1 MWPWTTT
8 IFDLPDGISDVNA
21 TATNSATGLRGRKRA
36 RALTLALLYGPGR
49 GTFIEAARPRE
60 YRWDG

>member
-21 TATNSATGLRGRKRA
+21 TATNSATALRGRKRA
-36 RALTLALLYGPGR
+36 RALTLVLPYRPGG
-49 GTFIEAARPRE
+49 GTFIEAARPRDDW
-60 YRWDG
+60 WDG